1 MIFNFNLM
9 LNELFFTEKILST
22 TNNEYSDLESLNQI
36 CPHLSHEYIKK
47 EEIKNNYINPLNK
60 LKTDSIIQNFGKIAN
75 NKSSEEEIMKI
86 FQPKIVNLEE
96 NDLKKE
102 NFSIY
107 FINNFNQSNKNLIG
121 KNKKHK
127 KKHLFFSCNVITPL
141 FNNNNNKNNLLFHTE
156 NKIDKKEEENF
167 DTNDNKI
174 NNALIQNN
182 EKKQSNPILLKK
194 KRGPYKKKNLN
205 LRNIDFG
212 DKCFPFKTGKG
223 IINITTKY
231 NNKNIVPL
239 ENTDFSSIDLTDEKT
254 DKTSDFFI
262 LKDNMI
268 PTISILNN
276 ENEFY
281 LMKFT
286 TKKYY
291 YSETGRRKRV
301 KKKRKYKSD
310 IIRKKI
316 KSRFH
321 KTIKRKINEYLK
333 NAGSKYLFDCLPQ
346 CFIGNIT
353 KILNSQCFEFTY
365 KDLIT
370 TDFGNELK
378 RYRHTTKDNIKYKKN
393 LKVLDYLEKNP
404 EISKKSGF
412 DIIKDIKYKDLLR
425 NYFLSAE
432 FEDSLI
438 QLKNENETEEYI
450 QSYIYRAKDYID
462 FYSNLQRTD
471 NKRNIFEIN
480 NENKDEINDENY
492 IEMDDYN
499 FIPSFNYYE

>member
-1 MIFNFNLM
+1 M
-9 LNELFFTEKILST
+9 
-22 TNNEYSDLESLNQI
+22 
-36 CPHLSHEYIKK
+36 
-47 EEIKNNYINPLNK
+47 
-60 LKTDSIIQNFGKIAN
+60 
-75 NKSSEEEIMKI
+75 
-86 FQPKIVNLEE
+86 
-96 NDLKKE
+96 
-102 NFSIY
+102 
-107 FINNFNQSNKNLIG
+107 
-121 KNKKHK
+121 
-127 KKHLFFSCNVITPL
+127 
-141 FNNNNNKNNLLFHTE
+141 
-156 NKIDKKEEENF
+156 
-167 DTNDNKI
+167 
-174 NNALIQNN
+174 
-182 EKKQSNPILLKK
+182 
-194 KRGPYKKKNLN
+194 
-205 LRNIDFG
+205 
-212 DKCFPFKTGKG
+212 
-223 IINITTKY
+223 
-231 NNKNIVPL
+231 
-239 ENTDFSSIDLTDEKT
+239 TDEKT